1 MHVYQLDKSPRAG
14 WLGQSINA
22 FIIWRIN
29 SQIQYL
35 EGVLKN
41 CYSFQF
47 KKEMVS
53 VRSLQLTGF
62 GLLGLLVCLF
72 WRASKKNILE
82 LNLRNTWNVMADFF
96 NIFFLVFLSITLSLH
111 ASLLKVS
118 LIRWLWT
125 STASDPGCESE
136 LHASV
141 SLGNRLKLSVTWI
154 LCGRLWIIT
163 ILSHCILMRLSNLKH
178 VKALRTILDTKW
190 TQFKSWMA
198 LEVTS
203 SVPWKD
209 GDTIIMLLCLYIF
222 SFHLDERVHKNKW
235 KLII

>member
-1 MHVYQLDKSPRAG
+1 MLVCQLDKSPRAG
-14 WLGQSINA
+14 WLGQSINI

-35 EGVLKN
+35 EGVLKS
-41 CYSFQF
+41 CYSSQF

-62 GLLGLLVCLF
+62 GLLGLLVCFF

-82 LNLRNTWNVMADFF
+82 LNLRNTRNVMADFF
-96 NIFFLVFLSITLSLH
+96 VFFLAFIPITLSLH
-111 ASLLKVS
+111 ASLLKAS

-125 STASDPGCESE
+125 STATEPGCESE

-141 SLGNRLKLSVTWI
+141 SLGNRLKLSVTCI
-154 LCGRLWIIT
+154 LYSRLWIIT
-163 ILSHCILMRLSNLKH
+163 ILSHWILMRLSNLKY
-178 VKALRTILDTKW
+178 VKSLRTILDTKW
-190 TQFKSWMA
+190 IQFKHWLA

-203 SVPWKD
+203 SVWWKD
-209 GDTIIMLLCLYIF
+209 GDTIITLLCLYIF

>member
-14 WLGQSINA
+14 WLGQSINM

-35 EGVLKN
+35 EGVLKS

-47 KKEMVS
+47 KKEMVCEIFAADWFWLAWF
-53 VRSLQLTGF
+53 VTVFILKSLKEKHFRAQLEKYLECYGW
-62 GLLGLLVCLF
+62 LF
-72 WRASKKNILE
+72 KY
-82 LNLRNTWNVMADFF
+82 
-96 NIFFLVFLSITLSLH
+96 FFLVFLSATSSLH
-111 ASLLKVS
+111 ACLLKVS

-125 STASDPGCESE
+125 STASNPGCESE

-163 ILSHCILMRLSNLKH
+163 ILSHCILMRLSNLK
-178 VKALRTILDTKW
+178 
-190 TQFKSWMA
+190 
-198 LEVTS
+198 
-203 SVPWKD
+203 
-209 GDTIIMLLCLYIF
+209 
-222 SFHLDERVHKNKW
+222 
-235 KLII
+235 

>member
-1 MHVYQLDKSPRAG
+1 MLVCQLDKSPRAG
-14 WLGQSINA
+14 WLGQSINI

-35 EGVLKN
+35 EGVLKS

-62 GLLGLLVCLF
+62 GLLGLLVCFF

-82 LNLRNTWNVMADFF
+82 LNLRNTRNVMADFF
-96 NIFFLVFLSITLSLH
+96 VFFLAFIPITLSLH
-111 ASLLKVS
+111 ASLLKAS

-125 STASDPGCESE
+125 STATEPGCESE

-141 SLGNRLKLSVTWI
+141 SLGNRLKLSVTCI
-154 LCGRLWIIT
+154 LYSRLWIIT
-163 ILSHCILMRLSNLKH
+163 ILSHWILMRLSNLKY
-178 VKALRTILDTKW
+178 VKSLRTILDTKW
-190 TQFKSWMA
+190 IQFKYWLA

-203 SVPWKD
+203 SVWWKD
-209 GDTIIMLLCLYIF
+209 GDTIITLLCLYIF
-222 SFHLDERVHKNKW
+222 SFHLDERVQKNKW

>member
-35 EGVLKN
+35 EGVLKS

-62 GLLGLLVCLF
+62 GLLGLLPCLF
-72 WRASKKNILE
+72 WRASKHFRAQLE
-82 LNLRNTWNVMADFF
+82 KYLECYGWLFKY
-96 NIFFLVFLSITLSLH
+96 FFLVFLSVTSSLH

-163 ILSHCILMRLSNLKH
+163 ILSHCILMKLSDLKY
-178 VKALRTILDTKW
+178 VKTHRTILDTKW
-190 TQFKSWMA
+190 TQFKYWMA

-203 SVPWKD
+203 SVHWKD
-209 GDTIIMLLCLYIF
+209 GDTIITLLF
-222 SFHLDERVHKNKW
+222 
-235 KLII
+235 